1 MGIPFGGSAITLL
14 KLRWEMRLL
23 FRISQQGTG
32 QAMPQF
38 HHRVDAKG
46 HTLSWNVD
54 RLIDLAH
61 ALPHITVAL
70 SSLQEFDEVYWFDA
84 TFLPTCRA
92 VVEHAQRIQAV
103 DLTYPIIL
111 SADGHVMDGMHRI
124 AKAWMLGQSTITAVQ
139 FERDP
144 PPDTVK

>member
-1 MGIPFGGSAITLL
+1 
-14 KLRWEMRLL
+14 
-23 FRISQQGTG
+23 
-32 QAMPQF
+32 MPQF

-61 ALPHITVAL
+61 ALPRITVAL
-70 SSLQEFDEVYWFDA
+70 SSLHEFDEVYWFDA

-103 DLTYPIIL
+103 DVTYPIIL

-144 PPDTVK
+144 PPDTAE